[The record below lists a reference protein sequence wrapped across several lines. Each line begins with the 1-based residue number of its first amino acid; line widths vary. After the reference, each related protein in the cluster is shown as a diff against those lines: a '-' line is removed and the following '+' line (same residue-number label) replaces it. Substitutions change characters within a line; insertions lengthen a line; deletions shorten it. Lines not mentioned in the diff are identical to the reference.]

1 MFDDLNSTT
10 SEPTVTDQ
18 TEKTELA
25 ANPVSQQLKGPDS
38 KDASQD
44 ERSKHR
50 HHVLMDLLEYE
61 SERQSEERIQMQI
74 DEDYYDHL
82 QWRPDDARELMERG
96 QAPLVFNES
105 RQTIDWIS
113 GTEKRMRK
121 DYKILPREP
130 GDEQGA
136 ELKTKLVKY
145 TDDVNLTQWH
155 RSKAFK
161 QAATAGL
168 SWLEEGV
175 NPDPEAEIIYSG
187 MEDWRNVYRDSH
199 SRNLDMNVDA
209 RYLFRRRIIDLD
221 YAMALLPG
229 HDAHLRAMAGRHDD
243 MERNDDIWYLGE
255 RLTGASDTEW
265 STSNLSGFGDR
276 AAYMSRNGYFDQSRR
291 RSVELLECWYR
302 VPERVK
308 VFASGRGIQGRL
320 VNEADPKHQQAMK
333 ERVPTYEA
341 VKMRM
346 KLMIAT
352 KQSPLLDVPSPF
364 RHGRFLLTPI
374 YAYRRARDGLA
385 YGPMRGMRDIQDD
398 LNKRRSKALFALS
411 SNRIVMD
418 DGAVD
423 DIEDLRVEA
432 ARPDAIIVKAV
443 NRDLKFEKATGDF
456 QGNLELAAQDSQL
469 MRNVG
474 GVTNENL
481 GQDTNAQS
489 GKAIG
494 LKQDQGS
501 LTTGELFDNYL
512 LAIRQAG
519 KLRLSHIEQFWTEE
533 KAVRIVG
540 DRRPIEWLEVNKVDP
555 ATGEILN
562 DVTAREA
569 DFIVDTQDYRASLA
583 QAALEQ
589 MFDLLGKIAAFAP
602 QVVLNLLDLVVE
614 TADIK
619 DKDEWVARIRKLNG
633 QRDPSKPMTP
643 EEQATEQAT
652 IAKQQEQDQLQTDIT
667 KATLGELQAKIDF
680 IKAQM
685 AKLDVD
691 AVLGRVE
698 AMYSALQAAQ
708 IVATTPGVTPAAD
721 EIAASAGLDDMHPGG
736 IPLPA
741 AVAGAIAP
749 GAVAQPPQP
758 GGEMPTNTD
767 PTFPATGNTPAVP
780 DPGPASA
787 TPPSSLQGVQGGI
800 ETPNGADNVNPA
812 AQAAVPTQ
820 VNHQ

>member
-1 MFDDLNSTT
+1 MFDDLSSTT
-10 SEPTVTDQ
+10 SAPPTEGEIAQ
-18 TEKTELA
+18 
-25 ANPVSQQLKGPDS
+25 NPVSQTLKGPANPN
-38 KDASQD
+38 DASGD
-44 ERSKHR
+44 EMAKHR

-61 SERQSEERIQMQI
+61 SERQAEERIQMQI

-82 QWRPDDARELMERG
+82 QWRPEDARELMERG
-96 QAPLVFNES
+96 QAPLVFNEA

-121 DYKILPREP
+121 DYRILPREP
-130 GDEQGA
+130 DDEQGA

-168 SWLEEGV
+168 SWLEEGI
-175 NPDPEAEIIYSG
+175 NPDPEQEIVYSG

-209 RYLFRRRIIDLD
+209 RYLFRRRVIDLD
-221 YAMALLPG
+221 YAIALLPG
-229 HDAHLRAMAGRHDD
+229 HEAHLRAMAGRHDE
-243 MERNDDIWYLGE
+243 MEQGDDIWYLGE

-265 STSNLSGFGDR
+265 GTSNLSGFGER
-276 AAYMSRNGYFDQSRR
+276 AAYMHRSGYHDISRR

-308 VFASGRGIQGRL
+308 VFAAGKVQGRI
-320 VNEADPKHQQAMK
+320 VNPKDQRHAQAIA

-346 KLMIAT
+346 RLMVAT
-352 KQSPLLDVPSPF
+352 KQAPMIDMASPYA
-364 RHGRFLLTPI
+364 HGRFLLVPI

-398 LNKRRSKALFALS
+398 LNKRRSKALYALS
-411 SNRIVMD
+411 ANKIVMD
-418 DGAVD
+418 HGAVD

-432 ARPDAIIVKAV
+432 ARPDGIIVKTFGKE
-443 NRDLKFEKATGDF
+443 LKFEKAMGDY

-469 MRNVG
+469 MRNAG

-494 LKQDQGS
+494 LKQDQGG
-501 LTTGELFDNYL
+501 LVTGELFDNLL
-512 LAIRQAG
+512 LAIQQAG

-540 DRRPIEWLEVNKVDP
+540 KRRPIEWLQVNKLDP
-555 ATGEILN
+555 ATGQILN

-583 QAALEQ
+583 QSALEQ
-589 MFDLLGKIAAFAP
+589 MFDLLGKIAVFAP
-602 QVVLNLLDLVVE
+602 QVVLNVLDLVVE
-614 TADIK
+614 SAEIK
-619 DKDEWVARIRKLNG
+619 DKDEWVARIRKLTG
-633 QRDPSKPMTP
+633 QRDPSKPPTP
-643 EEQATEQAT
+643 EEQQIEQAT
-652 IAKQQEQDQLQTDIT
+652 IAKQQEQEQLATDT
-667 KATLGELQAKIDF
+667 AKAALAEIQAKVDLLRS
-680 IKAQM
+680 QM
-685 AKLDVD
+685 TKLDVD
-691 AVLGRVE
+691 GVLGRVE

-721 EIAASAGLDDMHPGG
+721 EIAKSAGLEDQHPGG
-736 IPLPA
+736 IPAPA
-741 AVAGAIAP
+741 AMAQRVMGGA
-749 GAVAQPPQP
+749 Q
-758 GGEMPTNTD
+758 
-767 PTFPATGNTPAVP
+767 PAVP
-780 DPGPASA
+780 GPADAAPPAADPGA
-787 TPPSSLQGVQGGI
+787 PPSPLLGVEGGMQTQI
-800 ETPNGADNVNPA
+800 PTDNVPPPPA
-812 AQAAVPTQ
+812 DSGT
-820 VNHQ
+820 NHNLESQDGNF